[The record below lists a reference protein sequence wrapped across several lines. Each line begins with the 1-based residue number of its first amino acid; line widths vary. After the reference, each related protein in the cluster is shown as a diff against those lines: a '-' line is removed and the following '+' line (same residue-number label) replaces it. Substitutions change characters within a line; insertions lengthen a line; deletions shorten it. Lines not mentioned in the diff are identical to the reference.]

1 MDFLS
6 IGFCKQTNKQRM
18 TKFFT
23 AEEGSWRVGRESR
36 KEPAMLATSLS
47 PSKTLKIG
55 TWNIRKTF
63 ESGKTAQVA
72 REMHMYSCRIYN
84 QEMHHLMVLGFVRPG
99 GSSQGS
105 CDYGDADGLAVR
117 YSNHLVALGVKP

>member
-1 MDFLS
+1 M
-6 IGFCKQTNKQRM
+6 I
-18 TKFFT
+18 KFFT

-55 TWNIRKTF
+55 TWNIRTMF

-72 REMHMYSCRIYN
+72 REMYMYIAQFTIKKCTTLWFRD
-84 QEMHHLMVLGFVRPG
+84 L
-99 GSSQGS
+99 
-105 CDYGDADGLAVR
+105 
-117 YSNHLVALGVKP
+117 